1 MSKEEQIIMEN
12 SVKGD
17 VDTGI
22 ELSIFQGHSAK
33 MSLWYKNQVKLL

>member
-22 ELSIFQGHSAK
+22 ELSIFQDGT
-33 MSLWYKNQVKLL
+33 YVQVEHPKDSS